1 MREFYIFQ
9 IKEDLLALFKDN
21 PYELFHTLETIYY
34 NMYGNISSSKV
45 FLESILKPF
54 KKENFNNYIYSKYK
68 DNYFYTKYLDTHK
81 IYDIYKKENS
91 VLKVY
96 NTYLKISSD
105 VIVPTFFK
113 DINKKS
119 NIFVCDFKNTD
130 YFWLNS
136 LKTLSL

>member
-34 NMYGNISSSKV
+34 NMY
-45 FLESILKPF
+45 
-54 KKENFNNYIYSKYK
+54 NFNNYIYSKYK